1 MNCTD
6 NYQTLQQNSDTTAC
20 TQQAVI
26 LPCEKEGEYF
36 VEKVTL
42 EKKPLYDFLKRAF
55 DIIASGLAM
64 ILLALPLLVVA
75 IVVKCTSPGT
85 ALYSQDRL
93 GLNGKKI
100 RIIKF
105 RSMVMDAE
113 KNGAQW
119 SNGENDSRITPVG
132 SFLRKYR
139 IDELPQLWCIFK
151 GDLSIVGPR
160 PERECFYNEFE
171 TYVHGFSERMK
182 VKPGLTGLAQING
195 GYNLKPEEKIVYDVE
210 YIKNRS
216 MLLDLKII
224 FKTVG
229 VVLKKDGAK

>member
-1 MNCTD
+1 MNLKE
-6 NYQTLQQNSDTTAC
+6 NYAKASSEPIRPCNHP
-20 TQQAVI
+20 VI

-100 RIIKF
+100 KIIKF

-119 SNGENDSRITPVG
+119 SNGEHDSRITPVG